1 MSNTDFCSESLI
13 VLDYV
18 VISNIIGDDLYLP
31 NGEQKLGL
39 LGGAGTYAAAG
50 IRLWSDHVGIVSGVG
65 SDFETRYGGW
75 FQQNQIDTQ
84 GLIIRDTYTPRSWV
98 TYETEDARTETPQF
112 GQDHFLQME
121 VNMLDIPEPYHEA
134 HGLYIF
140 RDENSKFWDGV
151 FAYQKQYRPTIIW
164 EIHAHAADTRNWG
177 QVAEILSEIDLFSIN
192 LSEAQALCQLTDPN
206 AIVDKLRMTG
216 VTGIAIRLGSRGT
229 LVADSFQVSHIPP
242 YAPVQVVDVTG
253 AGNAFT
259 GGMLVGY
266 CENDGDIVTA
276 GRCGTVSASFMLE
289 QFGPIHHIAPVVHK
303 TATMRF
309 ESLIPRL
316 LTSGDAIFGE
326 SY

>member
-1 MSNTDFCSESLI
+1 M
-13 VLDYV
+13 DYV

-50 IRLWSDHVGIVSGVG
+50 IRLWSNRVGIVSGVG
-65 SDFETRYGGW
+65 GDFEIRYGEW
-75 FQQNQIDTQ
+75 FRQNQIDTQ
-84 GLIIRDTYTPRSWV
+84 GLIVRDAYTPRSWV
-98 TYETEDARTETPQF
+98 TYETADVRTETPQF
-112 GQDHFLQME
+112 GQDHFHQME
-121 VNMLDIPEPYHEA
+121 VDMLDIPESYHEA
-134 HGLYIF
+134 RGMYIF
-140 RDENSKFWDGV
+140 RDENPIFWEGV
-151 FAYQKQYRPTIIW
+151 FAHQQQHRPTIIW
-164 EIHAHAADTRNWG
+164 EIHAHAADARHWG

-192 LSEAQALCQLTDPN
+192 LSEAKALCQLTDPN
-206 AIVDKLRMTG
+206 AIVDKLRKTG
-216 VTGIAIRLGSRGT
+216 VTGIAIRLGSQGT

-289 QFGPIHHIAPVVHK
+289 QFGPSHHISSVVHK
-303 TATMRF
+303 TATTRL

-316 LTSGDAIFGE
+316 LTNSDVIFGE